1 MTSTFPFFTA
11 LFFLL
16 GTAFITFGLDA
27 WKYLFHDLLQALV
40 TGDSSVRFC
49 CVITLLVYW
58 LHRAVVNCRMLISDA
73 FSQDC
78 ELSLFS
84 FLEGCLSYLS
94 MCNLIVVRNEPW
106 PANSFWH
113 VFPERAQYFVVGSDL
128 FLVVTWQHCRRNLLP
143 PVYWNW
149 DLLLLLIFRTTKD
162 NLLCCNYF
170 ELGIWELK
178 QIWVLAC
185 AWHSH
190 F

>member
-78 ELSLFS
+78 ELSLFFFLEVFHIWVCVTWLLWGMNLGRPTPFDMYFLNVRNILLLAVIS
-84 FLEGCLSYLS
+84 FLWWLGSTAVEIFCHPCIGIEISCYCWFFEQRKIICSAATTLS
-94 MCNLIVVRNEPW
+94 
-106 PANSFWH
+106 
-113 VFPERAQYFVVGSDL
+113 
-128 FLVVTWQHCRRNLLP
+128 
-143 PVYWNW
+143 
-149 DLLLLLIFRTTKD
+149 
-162 NLLCCNYF
+162 
-170 ELGIWELK
+170 
-178 QIWVLAC
+178 WV
-185 AWHSH
+185 SES
-190 F
+190 